1 MNYTFTQESDLHAFE
16 QFVLDNG
23 GIYLQSAKWAQVKE
37 EWKSRFYGGFDAA
50 GERVLSALVMERHIP
65 GAGRIWY
72 SPAGPVCDYT
82 NESLFAAFTAFIKGE
97 AKRAGATAY
106 FIDPCVELRVNGEP
120 RESGRAAHRMFV
132 NDGYT
137 FNADASKCLY
147 KAPVQLI
154 LNLKKP
160 DGAPY
165 TPAEL
170 LKSFEKGVR
179 YSVRVGEQR
188 GLVEQTYT
196 IDDIKKAPHIM
207 EDYLAVMSDTSERDD
222 FVERG
227 GEYCERLLSVF
238 GGDQMDM
245 MLVYYDKNKDKAQQE
260 ERLARRAEL
269 EAALPTAPEKK
280 LRGIKEEIESIDK
293 QTAHYEE
300 RVRETANMP
309 EDLICVAGGI
319 TVRYNGMASCLFGG
333 AKNLLRN
340 NLRASHYF
348 NFRRICRSIEL
359 GHDFHD
365 LGYVLLDPVPPAP
378 DGTLGECKPNKDFEG
393 ILAFKKSFGAD
404 YIEYVG
410 EYALVLNKALYF
422 SYTHLLEKARD
433 VQSVVNRVVRKRR

>member
-1 MNYTFTQESDLHAFE
+1 MMYTFNQEPDLAAFE
-16 QFVLDNG
+16 QFVLSHG
-23 GIYLQSAKWAQVKE
+23 GIYLQSALWAKVKE
-37 EWKSRFYGGFDAA
+37 EWKSRFYCGFDEA

-65 GAGRIWY
+65 GAGKIWY
-72 SPAGPVCDYT
+72 SPAGPVCDYAD
-82 NESLFAAFTAFIKGE
+82 EALFAAFTAFIKKE
-97 AKRAGATAY
+97 AKSAGATAY
-106 FIDPCVELRVNGEP
+106 FIDPCIELRVNNEAKETGK
-120 RESGRAAHRMFV
+120 AAHDMFV
-132 NDGYT
+132 KNGFT
-137 FNADASKCLY
+137 FNWDASKCLY
-147 KAPVQLI
+147 KSPVQLI

-160 DGAPY
+160 DGAAY

-188 GLVEQTYT
+188 GLTEQTYT
-196 IDDIKKAPHIM
+196 IEEIRKDPQIM
-207 EDYLAVMSDTSERDD
+207 TDYLAVMSDTSERDD

-238 GGDQMDM
+238 GDKMDM

-260 ERLARRAEL
+260 ERLKRRAEL

-280 LRGIKEEIESIDK
+280 VRGIKEEIDSIDK

-300 RVRETANMP
+300 RVKETASLP
-309 EDLICVAGGI
+309 GERICVAGGI
-319 TVRYNGMASCLFGG
+319 TVSYNGMASCLCGG

-359 GHDFHD
+359 GHDYHD
-365 LGYVLLDPVPPAP
+365 LGYVLLDPVPPAA
-378 DGTLGECKPNKDFEG
+378 DGTLGVCRPNKDFEG
-393 ILAFKKSFGAD
+393 ILAFKKSFGSD

-422 SYTHLLEKARD
+422 SYTHLLEKARE
-433 VQSVVNRVVRKRR
+433 VQSVVNRVVRRRR

>member
-1 MNYTFTQESDLHAFE
+1 MNYLFREESDLQAFE
-16 QFVLDNG
+16 RFVLDHG

-37 EWKSRFYGGFDAA
+37 EWKSRFYCGFDTA
-50 GERVLSALVMERHIP
+50 GERVLSALVMERRIP
-65 GAGRIWY
+65 GAGKVWY
-72 SPAGPVCDYT
+72 SPAGPVCDYD
-82 NESLFAAFTAFIKGE
+82 NEVLFAAFTAFIRGQ
-97 AKRAGATAY
+97 AKKAGATAY
-106 FIDPCVELRVNGEP
+106 FIDPCIELRVNGEP
-120 RESGRAAHRMFV
+120 KQSGRAAHDMFV
-132 NDGYT
+132 NNGFT

-160 DGAPY
+160 DGVPY
-165 TPAEL
+165 TSAEL

-188 GLVEQTYT
+188 GLVEKTYT
-196 IDDIKKAPHIM
+196 IDDIKKDPHIM

-227 GEYCERLLSVF
+227 GAYCERLLSVF
-238 GGDQMDM
+238 GDKMDM
-245 MLVYYDKNKDKAQQE
+245 MLVYYDKNKDRAQQQ
-260 ERLARRAEL
+260 ERLKRRAEL
-269 EAALPTAPEKK
+269 EAALPAAPEKK
-280 LRGIKEEIESIDK
+280 LRGIKEEIDSIDK

-300 RVRETANMP
+300 RVKETANDP
-309 EDLICVAGGI
+309 ADLICVAGGI
-319 TVRYNGMASCLFGG
+319 TARYNGMASCLFGG

-359 GHDFHD
+359 GHDYHD

-433 VQSVVNRVVRKRR
+433 VQSVVNRVVRRRR